1 MSKFY
6 GWLEVNENT
15 PIEVKLVV
23 LDNCVFT
30 AILYGV
36 ETWGDI
42 SCIEKEL
49 INIETKALKAILKV
63 KSGTTNDL
71 IFHELRRSSIDKSE
85 DKRQAAC
92 FLPEGHSSACWYSY
106 CAEHNRDV

>member
-42 SCIEKEL
+42 SCIEKEM

-63 KSGTTNDL
+63 KSG
-71 IFHELRRSSIDKSE
+71 SE
-85 DKRQAAC
+85 SLHINSCNVGNQICKLHTESLKRDQI
-92 FLPEGHSSACWYSY
+92 
-106 CAEHNRDV
+106 